1 MVQLIRGHL
10 RDIIGRM
17 ELNEALGS
25 TSQINA
31 QLADAIGDLTD
42 IYGIRVVRSM
52 LTNCF
57 LVQKFKRQW
66 ISN

>member
-1 MVQLIRGHL
+1 MNYLVTDSYKYFYNNTDSVESMVQLIRGHL

-31 QLADAIGDLTD
+31 QCPMPSAT
-42 IYGIRVVRSM
+42 
-52 LTNCF
+52 
-57 LVQKFKRQW
+57 
-66 ISN
+66 

>member
-25 TSQINA
+25 TSEINA
-31 QLADAIGDLTD
+31 QLSKAIGDLTD
-42 IYGIRVVRSM
+42 IYGIQV
-52 LTNCF
+52 
-57 LVQKFKRQW
+57 
-66 ISN
+66 